1 MAAAGRRAQG
11 YRSNQ
16 GGLDVFNTTG
26 TDGGN
31 TTQHALRFVDNRAP
45 RPERFSVRDLI
56 EEIRAIHAQRLAA
69 QRIEVEINV
78 PLGESIHA
86 DRAMFRECILN
97 LVQNSLE
104 AMPCGG
110 CLVITSYKGPSAFE
124 LEVAD
129 SGTGLAGEIRKRAF
143 EPHFTTKHGAAGM
156 GLSIVR
162 RVADAHG
169 GQVLVHN
176 CPEGGAAFTIR
187 IPLRAWEVAA

>member
-1 MAAAGRRAQG
+1 M
-11 YRSNQ
+11 
-16 GGLDVFNTTG
+16 FNKNG
-26 TDGGN
+26 TDSDH
-31 TTQHALRFVDNRAP
+31 TIQASLRFVDNRAP
-45 RPERFSVRDLI
+45 HPERFSVRDLI
-56 EEIRAIHAQRLAA
+56 EEVRATYGEQLAA
-69 QRIEVEINV
+69 QQIEVAIDV

-86 DRAMFRECILN
+86 DRAMLRECVLN

-104 AMPCGG
+104 AMPGGG

-129 SGTGLAGEIRKRAF
+129 SGAGLASEIRKRAF
-143 EPHFTTKHGAAGM
+143 EPHFTTKLGGAGM

-162 RVADAHG
+162 RIADAHG

-187 IPLRAWEVAA
+187 IPFRAWEAAA